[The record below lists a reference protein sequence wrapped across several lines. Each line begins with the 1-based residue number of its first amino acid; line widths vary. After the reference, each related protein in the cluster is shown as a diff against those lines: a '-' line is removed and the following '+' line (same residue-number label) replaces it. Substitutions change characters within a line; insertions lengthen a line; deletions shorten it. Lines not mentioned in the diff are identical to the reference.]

1 MPAAASPCVCV
12 TQIPMDSQQPH
23 WGSHTYLFTPYN
35 YLPACARGF
44 WWVSQRSLLQWWP
57 VMGEKYIR
65 GHSTSPHLMVISNY
79 ISEKHATTLS
89 YGYERLNLD
98 VSVRHVQKK

>member
-1 MPAAASPCVCV
+1 
-12 TQIPMDSQQPH
+12 
-23 WGSHTYLFTPYN
+23 
-35 YLPACARGF
+35 
-44 WWVSQRSLLQWWP
+44 
-57 VMGEKYIR
+57 MGEKYIR